1 MVFSSLFFTFAF
13 LPVTLILYYSL
24 GGSFIPRTARPW
36 ILGLYLRNIVLLAAS
51 LFFYAWGEPAYVIL
65 MCISI
70 MLNYCIGYFLDKN
83 STSRQKQKL
92 FLIISLV
99 FNLGCLAYF
108 KYFGMLISTITTV
121 SGWNLNAAAPALP
134 IGISFYTFQ
143 ALSYVIDLYRGKIK
157 SQKSP
162 ILFALYISMFPQLVA
177 GPIVNYADIESQ
189 LVDRRMNLRKFSS
202 GLRRFLCGLAKKVLL
217 ANNIGLLW
225 SEVKAMPGTEIS
237 VLMAWAGIIAFTLQ
251 IYFDFS
257 GYSDMAIGLGKM
269 FGFHFKENFR
279 YPYVSQSISEFWRR
293 WHISLGSWFKE
304 YVYIPLGGN
313 REGKWKLLRNL
324 LIVWFLTGLW
334 HGASWNFVIWGLYF
348 GTLILI
354 ERLFLHKRMKR
365 WPKAVRIIY
374 SLLLVV
380 IGWVFFEF
388 TNLTDA
394 LNYLGILLGAGDNVL
409 IDVQTIAKL
418 EQYTVLYLIC
428 IIAATP
434 LPKKLALSLIRIQCN
449 IYKIAANVYYCILM
463 FFLTAYMVGSTYNP
477 FIYFRF

>member
-13 LPVTLILYYSL
+13 LPVTLILYYCL
-24 GGSFIPRTARPW
+24 GGSFITRTARPW
-36 ILGLYLRNIVLLAAS
+36 VPGQHLSNIVLLTAS
-51 LFFYAWGEPAYVIL
+51 LLFYAWGEPAYVIL

-70 MLNYCIGYFLDKN
+70 VINYCIGCFINKDNISRRKRKFL
-83 STSRQKQKL
+83 
-92 FLIISLV
+92 LIISLA

-108 KYFGMLISTITTV
+108 KYFGMLIGTIASA

-143 ALSYVIDLYRGKIK
+143 ALSYVIDVYKGKIK

-177 GPIVNYADIESQ
+177 GPIVNYAEIESQ
-189 LVDRRMNLRKFSS
+189 LADRHMTLRKFSV
-202 GLRRFLCGLAKKVLL
+202 GFRRFLCGLSKKVLL

-225 SEVKAMPGTEIS
+225 SEVKVIPCTEIS
-237 VLMAWAGIIAFTLQ
+237 VLMAWGGIIAFTLQ

-257 GYSDMAIGLGKM
+257 GYSDMAVGLGKM
-269 FGFHFKENFR
+269 FGFHFKENFK
-279 YPYVSQSISEFWRR
+279 YPYISQSISEFWRR

-313 REGKWKLLRNL
+313 REGKWKLIRNL
-324 LIVWFLTGLW
+324 LIVWLLTGLW
-334 HGASWNFVIWGLYF
+334 HGASWNFVLWGLYF
-348 GTLILI
+348 GTLILL
-354 ERLFLHKRMKR
+354 ERLFLQKWMKR
-365 WPKAVRIIY
+365 WPKAVRLLY
-374 SLLLVV
+374 SLLLIV

-388 TNLTDA
+388 TNLADA
-394 LNYLGILLGAGDNVL
+394 LSYLRVLLGAGGNVL
-409 IDVQTIAKL
+409 IDAQTIAKL
-418 EQYTVLYLIC
+418 EPYTVLYFVC

-434 LPKKLALSLIRIQCN
+434 WPKKLALSFKRIQCN
-449 IYKIAANVYYCILM
+449 IYRLAVNLYYCALM
-463 FFLTAYMVGSTYNP
+463 FFSAAYMVGSTYNP

>member
-24 GGSFIPRTARPW
+24 GKH
-36 ILGLYLRNIVLLAAS
+36 LRNIILLAAS

-70 MLNYCIGYFLDKN
+70 MINYCIGSFLDKN
-83 STSRQKQKL
+83 NTSRRKRKL
-92 FLIISLV
+92 LLIISLV

-108 KYFGMLISTITTV
+108 KYLGMLISTIASV
-121 SGWNLNAAAPALP
+121 SGWNLNVATPALP

-143 ALSYVIDLYRGKIK
+143 ALSYVIDVYRGKIK
-157 SQKSP
+157 AQKRLT
-162 ILFALYISMFPQLVA
+162 LFALYITMFPQLVA
-177 GPIVNYADIESQ
+177 GPIVNYADIEAQ
-189 LVDRRMNLRKFSS
+189 LADRSVTFKDFKS
-202 GLRRFLCGLAKKVLL
+202 GMRRFLCGLAKKVLL

-225 SEVKAMPGTEIS
+225 SEVKVMPGTEIS
-237 VLMAWAGIIAFTLQ
+237 VLMAWTGIVAFTLQ

-269 FGFHFKENFR
+269 FGFHFEENYR
-279 YPYVSQSISEFWRR
+279 YPYISQSISEFWRR

-304 YVYIPLGGN
+304 YVYISLGGN
-313 REGKWKLLRNL
+313 RVGKWKLIRNMF
-324 LIVWFLTGLW
+324 IVWFLTGLW
-334 HGASWNFVIWGLYF
+334 HGASWNFVLWGLYF
-348 GTLILI
+348 GTLIII
-354 ERLFLHKRMKR
+354 EKLFLQKSMMR
-365 WPKAVRIIY
+365 WPKAVCHIY
-374 SLLLVV
+374 SLLFVV

-394 LNYLGILLGAGDNVL
+394 FSYLRIMLGVGGNVL
-409 IDVQTIAKL
+409 IDTQTVTKL
-418 EQYTVLYLIC
+418 EAYAILYLVC

-434 LPKKLALSLIRIQCN
+434 WPKKLALSFKRIHFN
-449 IYKIAANVYYCILM
+449 IYKIAVNVYYCTLM
-463 FFLTAYMVGSTYNP
+463 FFSTVYMVASTYNP

>member
-24 GGSFIPRTARPW
+24 GKH
-36 ILGLYLRNIVLLAAS
+36 LRNIILLAAS

-70 MLNYCIGYFLDKN
+70 MINYCIGSFLDKN
-83 STSRQKQKL
+83 NTSRRKRKL
-92 FLIISLV
+92 LLIISLV

-108 KYFGMLISTITTV
+108 KYLGMLISTIASV
-121 SGWNLNAAAPALP
+121 SGWNLNVATPALP

-143 ALSYVIDLYRGKIK
+143 ALSYVIDVYRGKIK
-157 SQKSP
+157 AQKRLT
-162 ILFALYISMFPQLVA
+162 LFALYITMFPQLVA
-177 GPIVNYADIESQ
+177 GPIVNYADIEAQ
-189 LVDRRMNLRKFSS
+189 LADRSVTFKDFKS
-202 GLRRFLCGLAKKVLL
+202 GMRRFLCGLAKKVLL

-225 SEVKAMPGTEIS
+225 SEVKVMPGTEIS
-237 VLMAWAGIIAFTLQ
+237 VLMAWTGIGAFTLQ

-269 FGFHFKENFR
+269 FGFHFEENFR
-279 YPYVSQSISEFWRR
+279 YPYISQSISEFWRR

-304 YVYIPLGGN
+304 YVYISLGGN
-313 REGKWKLLRNL
+313 RVGKWKLIRNMF
-324 LIVWFLTGLW
+324 IVWFLTGLW
-334 HGASWNFVIWGLYF
+334 HGASWNFVLWGLYF
-348 GTLILI
+348 GTLIII
-354 ERLFLHKRMKR
+354 EKLFLQKSMMR
-365 WPKAVRIIY
+365 WPKAVCHIY
-374 SLLLVV
+374 SLLFVV

-394 LNYLGILLGAGDNVL
+394 FSYLRIMLGVGGNVL
-409 IDVQTIAKL
+409 IDTQTVTKL
-418 EQYTVLYLIC
+418 EAYAILYLVC

-434 LPKKLALSLIRIQCN
+434 WPKKLALSFKRIHFN
-449 IYKIAANVYYCILM
+449 IYKIAVNVYYCTLM
-463 FFLTAYMVGSTYNP
+463 FFSTVYMVASTYNP